1 MPGAAVSTRDY
12 WTAAKGQ
19 WEVGD
24 PWPYNPGGDSA
35 PTPAP
40 HPVSGGGQGN
50 TAAQQASGGQ
60 GNAAAQQANL
70 NPGIISGGVVIS
82 EVRLKALLRFAP
94 KWLRV
99 EVLTEIGRA
108 P

>member
-1 MPGAAVSTRDY
+1 MGL
-12 WTAAKGQ
+12 WQ
-19 WEVGD
+19 VGE
-24 PWPYNPGGDSA
+24 PWPFNVGGVPDSSPAPTA

-40 HPVSGGGQGN
+40 HPVSGGQGN
-50 TAAQQASGGQ
+50 AQSASGGQ
-60 GNAAAQQANL
+60 GNTAAQQANL
-70 NPGIISGGVVIS
+70 NPGIMLGGVVIS
-82 EVRLKALLRFAP
+82 EARLKALLRFAP